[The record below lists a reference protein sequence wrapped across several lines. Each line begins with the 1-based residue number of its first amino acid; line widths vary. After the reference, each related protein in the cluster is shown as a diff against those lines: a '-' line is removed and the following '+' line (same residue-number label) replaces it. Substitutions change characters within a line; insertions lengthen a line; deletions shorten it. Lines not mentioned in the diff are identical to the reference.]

1 MATRYDQKTKDE
13 VIAFIQSY
21 NQEKGRGGQSAAVK
35 KWDLNPV
42 TVKSWLSKAGV
53 ETPGRGGKKKKAKA
67 GKPGKP
73 GRPAKAAAAKS
84 GRKPGRPAKAA
95 GKPGRK
101 PGRKP
106 AIVGAGDLASTLN
119 RMVAIRSEIASLE
132 SEYAKL
138 KAIL

>member
-21 NQEKGRGGQSAAVK
+21 NEEKGRGGQSAAVK

-53 ETPGRGGKKKKAKA
+53 ETPGRRGKKKGKA
-67 GKPGKP
+67 GKAGKAVRSP
-73 GRPAKAAAAKS
+73 KVAAAKS
-84 GRKPGRPAKAA
+84 GRKPGRPAKVA

-101 PGRKP
+101 P
-106 AIVGAGDLASTLN
+106 AVVGVGDLAATLN

>member
-1 MATRYDQKTKDE
+1 MASRYDQKTKDE

-53 ETPGRGGKKKKAKA
+53 ETPGRGGKKKKAKV
-67 GKPGKP
+67 GKP
-73 GRPAKAAAAKS
+73 GRPAKAAKAAKS
-84 GRKPGRPAKAA
+84 GRKPGRPAKAVA

-106 AIVGAGDLASTLN
+106 AIVGGGDLATTLN

>member
-21 NQEKGRGGQSAAVK
+21 NEEKGRGGQSAAVK

-67 GKPGKP
+67 GKPG
-73 GRPAKAAAAKS
+73 RPAKAPKAAKS

-106 AIVGAGDLASTLN
+106 AIADAGDLAVTLN

>member
-1 MATRYDQKTKDE
+1 MASRYDQNTKDE

-67 GKPGKP
+67 GKPG
-73 GRPAKAAAAKS
+73 RPAKAAKA
-84 GRKPGRPAKAA
+84 GRKPGRPAKTAA
-95 GKPGRK
+95 GKAGRK

-106 AIVGAGDLASTLN
+106 AIAGAGDLAATLN

-138 KAIL
+138 KAAL

>member
-1 MATRYDQKTKDE
+1 MASRYDQKTKDE

-21 NQEKGRGGQSAAVK
+21 NEEKGRGGQSAAVK

-67 GKPGKP
+67 GKPG
-73 GRPAKAAAAKS
+73 RPAKAAKA
-84 GRKPGRPAKAA
+84 GRKPGRPAKAAA

-106 AIVGAGDLASTLN
+106 AIIGGGDLASTLN
-119 RMVAIRSEIASLE
+119 RMVAIRSEIAALE

>member
-13 VIAFIQSY
+13 VIAFIQKH
-21 NQEKGRGGQSAAVK
+21 NEEKGRGGQSAAVK

-53 ETPGRGGKKKKAKA
+53 ETPGRGGKKKRKA
-67 GKPGKP
+67 GKP
-73 GRPAKAAAAKS
+73 GRPAKA
-84 GRKPGRPAKAA
+84 AKAA

-106 AIVGAGDLASTLN
+106 AVAGAGDLASTLN
-119 RMVAIRSEIASLE
+119 RMVAIRSEIAALE
-132 SEYAKL
+132 AEYAKL
-138 KAIL
+138 KDKL

>member
-21 NQEKGRGGQSAAVK
+21 NEEKGRGGQSAAVK

-42 TVKSWLSKAGV
+42 TVKTWLSKAGV
-53 ETPGRGGKKKKAKA
+53 ETPGRRGKKKGKA
-67 GKPGKP
+67 GKAGKAVRSP
-73 GRPAKAAAAKS
+73 KVAAAKS
-84 GRKPGRPAKAA
+84 GRKPGRPAKVG

-101 PGRKP
+101 P
-106 AIVGAGDLASTLN
+106 AVVGAGDLAATLN

-132 SEYAKL
+132 SEYARL